1 MTLPPQRQL
10 RKRLGLFD
18 SDCLDAAGPDSLLSA
33 VLPGF
38 GIRPRMQPVAE
49 KLDALYAFA
58 KQNDLTMVFS
68 QCCSARTIRS
78 DSHPDVLV
86 VPLDGNN
93 RGWVDRVADSRLF
106 NLEKRHGGAQNES
119 FICRYFDTF
128 QHNQNARHLFQ
139 LLDIPRWV
147 LFGHGFDLCVDSAA
161 KGILTAGYGVHLL
174 TDVIASSAT
183 GYGPYGTEESKQ
195 AILDYLKKIGVTTG
209 TLPELLQEFAPE
221 RNQS

>member
-1 MTLPPQRQL
+1 MTVPPQRAL
-10 RKRLGLFD
+10 RDLVGLFD
-18 SDCLDAAGPDSLLSA
+18 SDCLDAAGPDRLLST

-38 GIRPRMQPVAE
+38 GIRPRMQPAAD

-58 KQNDLTMVFS
+58 KQNDLTLVFS
-68 QCCSARTIRS
+68 QCCSANTVRP

-86 VPLDGNN
+86 VPLDGADQS
-93 RGWVDRVADSRLF
+93 WVERVQEYRLI
-106 NLEKRHGGAQNES
+106 NLEKPHGGALNES
-119 FICRYFDTF
+119 FICRYFDAF

-161 KGILTAGYGVHLL
+161 KGIFAAGYDVHLL
-174 TDVIASSAT
+174 TDVLASSAT

-195 AILDYLKKIGVTTG
+195 SILDYLKKIGVTTG
-209 TLPELLQEFAPE
+209 TLTELLQEYAPE
-221 RNQS
+221 RNQP